1 MLTRS
6 KHWFADR
13 VPVRSKHWFAFA
25 TLWLIGAA
33 VLLSPD
39 NWRWS

>member
-13 VPVRSKHWFAFA
+13 VPDRSKHWLAA
-25 TLWLIGAA
+25 ASLWLFA
-33 VLLSPD
+33 VAVVFSPD
-39 NWRWS
+39 SWRWG

>member
-13 VPVRSKHWFAFA
+13 VPVRSKHWFALA

-33 VLLSPD
+33 VLLSTD